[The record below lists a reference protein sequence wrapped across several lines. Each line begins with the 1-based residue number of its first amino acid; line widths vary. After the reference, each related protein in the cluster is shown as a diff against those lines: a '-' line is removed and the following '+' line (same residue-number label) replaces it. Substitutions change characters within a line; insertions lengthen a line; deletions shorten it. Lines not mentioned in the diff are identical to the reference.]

1 MFSGAILRGGL
12 PWHIQCFPRFMAENS
27 TGPDLLFSLE
37 VSVFSKPTA
46 PSHSYLRKIRLSV
59 QRFWARRLNFHY
71 TSIINYGVAFAHPF
85 EKIRA

>member
-1 MFSGAILRGGL
+1 MFSGAILPGRLCGQMKGPAL
-12 PWHIQCFPRFMAENS
+12 SNSKDS